1 MVIAA
6 PNSPPSDRT
15 RELVGRRAECR
26 VLDKLLDA
34 LRAGQSQSL
43 VLRGEPGMGKSAL
56 LEALTRRAGHVRVI
70 RVSGVQSEMELAFA
84 GLYQV
89 CAPLLDELG
98 ELPLPQAEAL
108 RTAFGIKEGPAPDR
122 FLIGLAVLGL
132 LSDGARERP
141 VLCLVDDVQWLDLAS
156 AQVLGFVARRLGAES
171 VGVVFST
178 RLVSRDLAHLA
189 ELEVKGLAQP
199 DARALLDAVLQ
210 GPIDA
215 RVRDQIAA
223 ETRGNPLALL
233 ELPRLLSSAELA
245 GGFGV
250 PGALPVVSRMEDS
263 FRRKING
270 LPTATRRLLQLAA
283 ADPTGDSSLLW
294 RAAERLGISAEA
306 AGPAIDLELAEF
318 NDRVRFRHPL
328 VRSAAYRTAGKAE
341 SQEVHRALADAT
353 EPTDPDR
360 RAWHR
365 ARAAAGPDENVAA
378 ALEQSA
384 GRAQA
389 LGGLPAVAA
398 FMERAALLT
407 PDAPRRAGRA
417 LEAADAHLRAGAFG
431 KALELLA
438 RAEAGPLDELQSA
451 RADRLRG
458 LVALASAGG
467 SDAPSLLL
475 KAARRLQQ
483 LAAGLACETFLDA
496 WQAALFAGHLTISG
510 HLEEISLAALARSPE
525 QPPQFAEL
533 LLEGLSRLVAEGPAV
548 AAPFLREA
556 ADAFAGPD
564 VSVAERLRWA
574 WAANVVGA
582 ALWDDR
588 GTCLKWWPAQ
598 LARDTGALDQLP
610 MLLNIMAVAA
620 VWRGDLA
627 AAASLVT
634 ERDAICEAT
643 GARTAPYAAMRL
655 ASIRG
660 REAEA
665 APLIREALEQG
676 AGRGQGAAVT
686 WANWVAAVLYN
697 GMGRYAEALA
707 AAQQAS
713 GHGHAHISMWALPE
727 LVEAAARTGNNKLSS
742 QGLDRLSEWTQ
753 AGGSDWGLGVEAR
766 CRALLADGESADQ
779 LYKEAISRLGR
790 TSMRP
795 ELARAHL
802 LYGEWLR
809 RQRRRSDARKHL
821 RVAWRMLDEIGMEA
835 FAERARRELRATGES
850 VRRRPLTFQADLTPQ
865 ESQIARLAADG
876 LSNPEIAARLFL
888 SPRTVQYHLG
898 KVFAKLAITSR
909 SQLTLALSGS

>member
-6 PNSPPSDRT
+6 SNSPPSDST
-15 RELVGRRAECR
+15 RELIGRRAECR
-26 VLDKLLDA
+26 VLDQLLDA
-34 LRAGQSQSL
+34 VRAGQSESL
-43 VLRGEPGMGKSAL
+43 VLRGEPGVGKSAL
-56 LEALTRRAGHVRVI
+56 LEALARRASNFRVI

-132 LSDGARERP
+132 LSEGASERP
-141 VLCLVDDVQWLDLAS
+141 VLCVIDDVRWLDLAS

-178 RLVSRDLAHLA
+178 RLVSRDLAQLA
-189 ELEVKGLAQP
+189 ELEVKGLAQS

-215 RVRDQIAA
+215 RVRDQIVA

-250 PGALPVVSRMEDS
+250 PGALPVVGRIEDS

-294 RAAERLGISAEA
+294 RAAGQLGISAEA
-306 AGPAIDLELAEF
+306 ARPAIDLGLAEF

-328 VRSAAYRTAGKAE
+328 VRAAAYRTARRVE

-365 ARAAAGPDENVAA
+365 AHATAGPDENVAA
-378 ALEQSA
+378 VLEQSA

-389 LGGLPAVAA
+389 LGGLPAAAA
-398 FMERAALLT
+398 FLERATLLT
-407 PDAPRRAGRA
+407 PSAPRRAGRA
-417 LEAADAHLRAGAFG
+417 LEAADAHMRAGAFR

-451 RADRLRG
+451 RADRLHG
-458 LVALASAGG
+458 LVALASARG

-475 KAARRLQQ
+475 KAAQRLQQ

-496 WQAALFAGHLTISG
+496 WQAALFAGHLTIGG
-510 HLEEISLAALARSPE
+510 HLEEVSLAALARSPE
-525 QPPQFAEL
+525 QPRQLADV
-533 LLEGLSRLVAEGPAV
+533 LLEGLARLVTEGPAV

-556 ADAFAGPD
+556 ANTFAGPD

-574 WAANVVGA
+574 WTATVVGA

-598 LARDTGALDQLP
+598 LARDSGALDQLP

-634 ERDAICEAT
+634 ERDAVCEAT
-643 GARTAPYAAMRL
+643 GARMAPYAAMRL

-660 REAEA
+660 SEAEA
-665 APLIREALEQG
+665 TPLIRDTLEQ
-676 AGRGQGAAVT
+676 ATARGQGAAVT

-697 GMGRYAEALA
+697 GLGRYAEAVA
-707 AAQQAS
+707 AAKQAS
-713 GHGHAHISMWALPE
+713 EHGHAHISMWALPE
-727 LVEAAARTGNNKLSS
+727 LVEAAARTGNNELSS

-753 AGGSDWGLGVEAR
+753 AGGTDWGLGVEAR
-766 CRALLADGESADQ
+766 CRALLAEGEPADQ
-779 LYKEAISRLGR
+779 LYEEAIGRLGR
-790 TSMRP
+790 TPMRP

-809 RQRRRSDARKHL
+809 RQRRRSDARKQL
-821 RVAWRMLDEIGMEA
+821 RVAWQMLDEIGMEA

-850 VRRRPLTFQADLTPQ
+850 VNRRTLTFQADLTPQ

-876 LSNPEIAARLFL
+876 LSNPEIGTRLFL

-898 KVFAKLAITSR
+898 KIFTKLHITSR
-909 SQLTLALSGS
+909 IQLARALSGS